1 MSPRRIAPHKKQGG
15 LPSWVIPVG
24 IGVLVVVGVLALA
37 ALQTPSAPVPTSSG
51 LTASGRTIGNLNS
64 KVAVVEFADFQCPI
78 CREFAITAEPQI
90 ETQYVQTNKISFT
103 YKYFP
108 VVDQGGVSE
117 SHWAAEAAEC
127 ANQQDKFWEYRA
139 KLAAVWTGERVG
151 NFTKANL
158 KKYAA
163 DLGLDAT
170 KFNPC
175 VDNDQTASIVQ
186 TDEAQAQSLGLPGTP
201 SFLINGKF
209 FRNNTI
215 GFDEFARTF
224 DSLLK

>member
-1 MSPRRIAPHKKQGG
+1 MSPRRIAPQKKQGG

-24 IGVLVVVGVLALA
+24 IGVVVVIGILALA
-37 ALQTPSAPVPTSSG
+37 TLLPPSAPVPTSSG
-51 LTASGRTIGNLNS
+51 LSASGRTIGDPTS

-90 ETQYVQTNKISFT
+90 EAQYVKTNKISFT

-127 ANQQDKFWEYRA
+127 ANQQQKFWEYRA

-163 DLGLDAT
+163 DLGLDT
-170 KFNPC
+170 VKFNPC
-175 VDNDQTASIVQ
+175 VDNDLTASIVQ
-186 TDEAQAQSLGLPGTP
+186 ADEAQAQSLGLPGTP
-201 SFLINGKF
+201 SFLINGKV
-209 FRNNTI
+209 FRNSTI
-215 GFDEFARTF
+215 GYDEFARTF